1 MLTKYMIDGF
11 FNLSS
16 SEYKRFDD
24 GNYVYDLHNQGG
36 KLIISIRSMHARCW
50 KAKPIKITV
59 PDAIDYCIDLSRCF
73 YRHTA
78 LSDISAL
85 TSFNSSKVVN
95 MSEMFSGC
103 RKLISVESLSEWDVS
118 NVWDMSGMF
127 YDCQSL
133 YQLTELSDWNVNKD
147 CILEAFYARRVQFYQ
162 PIGKSPIGPIIST
175 LGLDIRQII
184 NIDRFLNDNFPQWLI
199 DRHKAHGY

>member
-118 NVWDMSGMF
+118 NVWDMTGTF
-127 YDCQSL
+127 NACQRL
-133 YQLTELSDWNVNKD
+133 FNLTCLSKWNVRDD
-147 CILEAFYARRVQFYQ
+147 CVLEAFYSIHNPNLEPVGRI
-162 PIGKSPIGPIIST
+162 IGLAGLSSRIIRYDRSS
-175 LGLDIRQII
+175 
-184 NIDRFLNDNFPQWLI
+184 IDKYLQAHFPQWLI
-199 DRHKAHGY
+199 NRHKARGY